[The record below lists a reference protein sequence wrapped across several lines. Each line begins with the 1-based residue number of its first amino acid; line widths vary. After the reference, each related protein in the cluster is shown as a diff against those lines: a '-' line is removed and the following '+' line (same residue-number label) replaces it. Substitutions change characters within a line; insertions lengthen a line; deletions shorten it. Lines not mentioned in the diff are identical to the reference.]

1 MKVTEQKQIKN
12 SIKIYPLDFY
22 LLNPFSLDFNSIPPL
37 NVNARSLA
45 DVDQAA
51 DVPEVVAHS
60 DNAVDVGINDDD
72 DDDDCGQV
80 SAVAVNGIANPVDDN
95 CVGN

>member
-1 MKVTEQKQIKN
+1 MIVTEQKQNKN
-12 SIKIYPLDFY
+12 SIKIYTLDFY

-72 DDDDCGQV
+72 DDDCGQV

>member
-51 DVPEVVAHS
+51 DVPEVVAQTQWHQRK
-60 DNAVDVGINDDD
+60 NARKTIMPMVRPPM
-72 DDDDCGQV
+72 
-80 SAVAVNGIANPVDDN
+80 A
-95 CVGN
+95 